1 MSVCNSAH
9 ELYLSRGVGRREILC
24 VLLSFRERKTLWHW
38 HLMQHFYI
46 WLVVNH
52 VCDAVC
58 VPPGVPAMMGHLLL
72 VIVRGQKV
80 CRDYILHKHS
90 HWEWYR

>member
-1 MSVCNSAH
+1 MSVCNSVL

-24 VLLSFRERKTLWHW
+24 VLLSSRDDKTLWHW

-46 WLVVNH
+46 WPVVNH

-58 VPPGVPAMMGHLLL
+58 VPPGVPATMGHLLL

-80 CRDYILHKHS
+80 YRDYILHKHS
-90 HWEWYR
+90 QWE